1 MTSVSNTPII
11 VASGAGRE
19 GRGGILVRF
28 TAALITSVLVTAV
41 LLVLMSLMVMNNGDV
56 PERKSAYKIADIWQ
70 PGRSLTERLRTP
82 KPPRPAEPLLSQP
95 SMPRQSLRFDPPKA
109 GITLHPAPRP
119 TVNLNIGVGSGDFA
133 RDTDFIP
140 VYVPQPL
147 YPRRAQSKGRTGYAI
162 VEVVITSSG
171 GVRDVRLLEESPLNY
186 GFGSAALK
194 AAIKLKYNP
203 RVVDGKAVEVP
214 GVMYKFSFRLE

>member
-1 MTSVSNTPII
+1 MTSASNSELF
-11 VASGAGRE
+11 VVRAAGRE
-19 GRGGILVRF
+19 SRGGAFARF
-28 TAALITSVLVTAV
+28 AAAFIGSILVTAV
-41 LLVLMSLMVMNNGDV
+41 LLVLMVLMVVGREDV
-56 PERKSAYKIADIWQ
+56 PDQKGTYKIADIWQ
-70 PGRSLTERLRTP
+70 PERSLTERLRTP
-82 KPPRPAEPLLSQP
+82 KPPRPAEPLLAQP
-95 SMPRQSLRFDPPKA
+95 SMPRQSLRFDTPKA
-109 GITLHPAPRP
+109 GITLHAAPRP
-119 TVNLNIGVGSGDFA
+119 AVNLDIGVGSGNFA
-133 RDTDFIP
+133 RDTDYIP

-147 YPRRAQSKGRTGYAI
+147 YPRRALSKGREGYAI

-171 GVRDVRLLEESPLNY
+171 GVRDIRLLEESPLNY

>member
-1 MTSVSNTPII
+1 MTRASNKGFP
-11 VASGAGRE
+11 VANPAGQE
-19 GRGGILVRF
+19 GKGGILARF
-28 TAALITSVLVTAV
+28 ATALIGSILVTAV
-41 LLVLMSLMVMNNGDV
+41 LLVLMALMVMSSDDV
-56 PERKSAYKIADIWQ
+56 PDKKSAYKIADIWQ
-70 PGRSLTERLRTP
+70 PDRSVTERLKTP
-82 KPPRPAEPLLSQP
+82 KPPRLPEPLLSQP

-109 GITLHPAPRP
+109 GITLHAAPRP
-119 TVNLNIGVGSGDFA
+119 SVNLNIGVGSDDFA
-133 RDTDFIP
+133 RDTDYIP

-147 YPRRAQSKGRTGYAI
+147 YPRQALSKGREGYAI

-203 RVVDGKAVEVP
+203 RVVDGKAVEVS

>member
-1 MTSVSNTPII
+1 MTRASNAGFL
-11 VASGAGRE
+11 VGSAAGRE
-19 GRGGILVRF
+19 GKGGILARF
-28 TAALITSVLVTAV
+28 AAALIGSILVTAV
-41 LLVLMSLMVMNNGDV
+41 LLVLMALMVMNSGDV
-56 PERKSAYKIADIWQ
+56 PDKKSAYKIADIWQ
-70 PGRSLTERLRTP
+70 PERSLTERVRTP
-82 KPPRPAEPLLSQP
+82 TPPRPPEPLLTQP

-109 GITLHPAPRP
+109 GIILHPAPRP
-119 TVNLNIGVGSGDFA
+119 SVNLNIGVGSGDFA
-133 RDTDFIP
+133 RDTDYIP

-147 YPRRAQSKGRTGYAI
+147 YPRQALSKGREGYAI